1 MARWAWRW
9 RRLGVLALAAL
20 LTVLAALAAYQAAG
34 AFTRHTTLPG
44 LAVGNLT
51 AVSLAAAGLVVLVSL
66 GLLKREHSR
75 RRRSEVRMAR
85 LAQGVDQGELLVT
98 IVNRKGRI
106 EYVNKAVES
115 ATGFPADEL
124 LAPRSG
130 RWFPWYAA
138 DETFE
143 EVRSTVL
150 DGRAYRGTV
159 SCRRKD
165 GSPFV
170 LEEHVTPMQEGKRTD
185 RFLSTSRDVTRQKQ
199 LEERLGHLDRYD
211 VLTGVPHRRHFLE
224 LLQHELAQRGKHG
237 EDLAVLVMDVE
248 RFKYINDIFSPE
260 VGDEMLRHL
269 ARVLRDIVG
278 SRGSVGRLGSD
289 EFGILYRCSAA
300 EARGLAERVLGVL
313 ARETHIAG
321 HDIAVTVSIGV
332 AMAAQDLPDAGTIL
346 KNADV
351 ALSFAKT
358 FGRNSVRFF
367 SRELSERAFHDYT
380 IQRRVADGFRN
391 GEYRVDY
398 QPYCDLANG
407 RISGAEALLRW
418 ESGELGAVSPASFI
432 PELEKS
438 GLILEVGEWVLRTA
452 CRQIHDW
459 KRTKSRLPIA
469 VNLSPIQ
476 FGHRDLVGLVAD
488 AVREHQIDPSQLTL
502 ELTENICT
510 HDVGFAADLLKKLKG
525 VGVSISV
532 DDFGKG
538 YSSLSYVKQLPV
550 DNLKIDMS
558 FVSDVTRDPDAVS
571 IITAITSMSREL
583 GLKTIAEGVETEE
596 QRKILHLLRCDLGQG
611 YHFGAAV
618 AADVLESRFEASAAN

>member
-1 MARWAWRW
+1 
-9 RRLGVLALAAL
+9 
-20 LTVLAALAAYQAAG
+20 VLAALAAYQAAG
-34 AFTRHTTLPG
+34 AFTRPTTLPG

-138 DETFE
+138 DESFE
-143 EVRSTVL
+143 EVRGTVL
-150 DGRAYRGTV
+150 DGRAYRGIV

-170 LEEHVTPMQEGKRTD
+170 LEEHVTPMREGKRTD

-224 LLQHELAQRGKHG
+224 LVQNELAQRGQHG

-391 GEYRVDY
+391 GEYRVHY
-398 QPYCDLANG
+398 QPYCELANG

-418 ESGELGAVSPASFI
+418 DNGELGPVSPASFI

-459 KRTKSRLPIA
+459 KRTKSRLPVA

-502 ELTENICT
+502 ELTEDICT
-510 HDVGFAADLLKKLKG
+510 HDVGFAADLLKKLKS

-550 DNLKIDMS
+550 DSLKIDMS
-558 FVSDVTRDPDAVS
+558 FVRDVTHDRDAVS
-571 IITAITSMSREL
+571 IITAITNMSQQL
-583 GLKTIAEGVETEE
+583 GLKTIAEGVENEE
-596 QRKILHLLRCDLGQG
+596 QRKFLHLLRCDLGQG
-611 YHFGAAV
+611 YLFGKAV
-618 AADVLESRFEASAAN
+618 AADVLESRFEAPAAN